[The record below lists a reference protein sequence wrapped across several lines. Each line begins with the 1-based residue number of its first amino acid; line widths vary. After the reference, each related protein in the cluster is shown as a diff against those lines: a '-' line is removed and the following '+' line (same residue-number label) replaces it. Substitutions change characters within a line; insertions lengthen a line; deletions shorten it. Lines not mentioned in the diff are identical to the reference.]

1 MEILCPIGLV
11 GYFKLILKY
20 NLYSIIRYRLQTV
33 KSLAG
38 VSLMLRLLW
47 ACLKWDDM
55 AAKAPP
61 GGGTTRTGIIIFNFW
76 FSFAKAFGV
85 NSQCYTPS
93 KHFYK
98 GSLSVV
104 PFEFCLLFLCL
115 ESIGLIGDLALFV
128 SVINL
133 FQKQLKLKLQ
143 QQK

>member
-1 MEILCPIGLV
+1 MWPNVQILLFMIQFSILFNKSRMENLCPFGLV

-20 NLYSIIRYRLQTV
+20 NSYCVIRYRLQTV

-61 GGGTTRTGIIIFNFW
+61 GGGTTRTGIVILN
-76 FSFAKAFGV
+76 SFAKAFAV
-85 NSQCYTPS
+85 NSEYYTPS

-98 GSLSVV
+98 GSLSAV
-104 PFEFCLLFLCL
+104 PFEFSLLLSL
-115 ESIGLIGDLALFV
+115 P
-128 SVINL
+128 
-133 FQKQLKLKLQ
+133 
-143 QQK
+143 